1 MTEVTFLSYK
11 GGSTRG
17 ERPARQEA
25 QIIQSVRIRHG
36 QGVAAPPRSEPCSR
50 GGDEAAEA
58 KGINEVGCNMCERIT
73 IPKYPHRRG
82 RQSGRLEGNIA
93 VHRYLRDGSGSVGI
107 PGDNMFRDG
116 VSVNLGDLLD
126 SDLPNEEGG
135 ML

>member
-1 MTEVTFLSYK
+1 
-11 GGSTRG
+11 
-17 ERPARQEA
+17 
-25 QIIQSVRIRHG
+25 
-36 QGVAAPPRSEPCSR
+36 
-50 GGDEAAEA
+50 
-58 KGINEVGCNMCERIT
+58 MCERIT